1 MKLGITGHQN
11 LPPQVITE
19 IKGAIRN
26 LASVEQICL
35 VGSLAVGADQVAA
48 EEVLLQGG
56 LLEVVVPCDRYESI
70 FADGSS
76 LETYQRLIAQA
87 TAVSVLPFPEPSE
100 AALMAAGVVV
110 VERSD
115 QVLAAWDGEPSRGLG
130 GNSDVVRYAKRE
142 HKPVTNVWPRGLE
155 RE

>member
-1 MKLGITGHQN
+1 M
-11 LPPQVITE
+11 P
-19 IKGAIRN
+19 
-26 LASVEQICL
+26 
-35 VGSLAVGADQVAA
+35 
-48 EEVLLQGG
+48 
-56 LLEVVVPCDRYESI
+56 
-70 FADGSS
+70 GSS
-76 LETYQRLIAQA
+76 LLCRIDIPLSW
-87 TAVSVLPFPEPSE
+87 VSHLSCLTGPHLVRE
-100 AALMAAGVVV
+100 AAFMAAGVVV